1 VWAACPYRFFLQSVL
16 HVAPTED
23 PEEQWTIDAAEKGS
37 LVHDV
42 LEQFFSELVPD
53 HRPRGGGAYTP
64 QDLERLERV
73 AHDRLRTTEDTG
85 DAGHPLVWEA
95 TRREVLAMIGPNGAG
110 KSTCFAVLGGQLR
123 PDGGRVALLGRDV
136 TGARP
141 ATLWRWGVGRTFQVT
156 ETFASMT
163 ARENVQ
169 VALLAHARRIWRF
182 WRPAA
187 RRFGAEAGAL
197 LRAVGLGEQAGRAAG
212 ALAYGDVKRLD
223 LAVALAGR
231 PRLLLMDEPSAGMA
245 GGERWAMMRLVRQVV
260 AEQGVSV
267 LFTEHDM
274 DAVFGTADRV
284 IVLHRGAV
292 IAEGPPERVRAD
304 ARVRT
309 AYLGTASC

>member
-1 VWAACPYRFFLQSVL
+1 MT
-16 HVAPTED
+16 APA
-23 PEEQWTIDAAEKGS
+23 P
-37 LVHDV
+37 V
-42 LEQFFSELVPD
+42 LEVSDLRKSFGAVAAL
-53 HRPRGGGAYTP
+53 RGVSFTVGA
-64 QDLERLERV
+64 
-73 AHDRLRTTEDTG
+73 G
-85 DAGHPLVWEA
+85 
-95 TRREVLAMIGPNGAG
+95 EVLAMIGPNGAG

-141 ATLWRWGVGRTFQVT
+141 ATLWRRGVGRTFQVT

-169 VALLAHARRIWRF
+169 VALLAHARRTWRF
-182 WRPAA
+182 GRPAA
-187 RRFGAEAGAL
+187 RRFGAEAEAL
-197 LRAVGLGEQAGRAAG
+197 LRMVGLGEQAGRAAG

-223 LAVALAGR
+223 LAVALASR
-231 PRLLLMDEPSAGMA
+231 PRLLLMDEPTAGMA
-245 GGERWAMMRLVRQVV
+245 GGERRAMMRLVRQVV

-292 IAEGPPERVRAD
+292 IAEGPPDRVRAD
-304 ARVRT
+304 ARVRE
-309 AYLGTASC
+309 AYLGAAWC

>member
-1 VWAACPYRFFLQSVL
+1 VTS
-16 HVAPTED
+16 APA
-23 PEEQWTIDAAEKGS
+23 P
-37 LVHDV
+37 V
-42 LEQFFSELVPD
+42 LEVSDLRKSFGAVAAL
-53 HRPRGGGAYTP
+53 RGVSFTVGA
-64 QDLERLERV
+64 
-73 AHDRLRTTEDTG
+73 G
-85 DAGHPLVWEA
+85 
-95 TRREVLAMIGPNGAG
+95 EVLAMIGPNGAG

-123 PDGGRVALLGRDV
+123 PDGGRVTLLGRDV

-141 ATLWRWGVGRTFQVT
+141 ATLWRRGVGRIFQVT

-187 RRFGAEAGAL
+187 GRLGAEAEAL

-223 LAVALAGR
+223 LAVALAGH
-231 PRLLLMDEPSAGMA
+231 PRLLLMDEQSAGMA
-245 GGERWAMMRLVRQVV
+245 GGERRAMMRLVRQVA

-292 IAEGPPERVRAD
+292 IAGGPPDRVRAD
-304 ARVRT
+304 ARVRS
-309 AYLGTASC
+309 AYLETASC